1 MGGASCLLA
10 AVALAAG
17 VLGAEGI
24 PGVLQLDIHGRRGV
38 APALAR
44 RSQQTVEEVI
54 TNEKQRGGYFST
66 CTVGTPPQDVILL
79 LDTGSS
85 DTWIPASS
93 AAICSKDYSDDP
105 CPLGNCEFC
114 VSRAYTLVAKGYLQ
128 IRSIVSFG

>member
-1 MGGASCLLA
+1 MLA
-10 AVALAAG
+10 AGALVLG
-17 VLGAEGI
+17 VLGAESI
-24 PGVLQLDIHGRRGV
+24 PGVLQLDIHERRSV

-44 RSQQTVEEVI
+44 RSEQTVEEVI

-93 AAICSKDYSDDP
+93 AAICSKEHSDDP
-105 CPLGNCEFC
+105 CPLGSCESAIPIS
-114 VSRAYTLVAKGYLQ
+114 VLQ
-128 IRSIVSFG
+128 YRRGCG

>member
-1 MGGASCLLA
+1 MLA
-10 AVALAAG
+10 AVALALG
-17 VLGAEGI
+17 VLGAEGV

-38 APALAR
+38 APALTK
-44 RSQQTVEEVI
+44 RSEHTVEEVI

-105 CPLGNCEFC
+105 CPLGNCEF
-114 VSRAYTLVAKGYLQ
+114 VFLVPILWWRKGCLQ
-128 IRSIVSFG
+128 IHDIVGFG